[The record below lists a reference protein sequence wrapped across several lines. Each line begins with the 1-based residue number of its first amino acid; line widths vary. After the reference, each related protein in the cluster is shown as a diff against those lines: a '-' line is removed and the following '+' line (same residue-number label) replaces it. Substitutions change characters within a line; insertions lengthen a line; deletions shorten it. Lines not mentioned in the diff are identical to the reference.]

1 MRAKSGRVS
10 DAIRTQRAWLARA
23 TASVY
28 DQRMRSFA
36 VLCRLSALALAALL
50 VACASPKQLPVEP
63 PAAEA
68 AAPATPE
75 AAEPEAPPR
84 IVGRL
89 HAEPIEHID
98 STQRVHIE
106 SAQRCGPRITRSLPP
121 PSTLGRMAGW
131 VGLGGPSEGEVPA
144 PDFHTEVVC
153 TDTAVRRYAPAAYRV
168 TYHVGAEAHSVDV
181 PERPGRT
188 IEVDETGQPA
198 PVPLPAATPRQP

>member
-1 MRAKSGRVS
+1 MRVS
-10 DAIRTQRAWLARA
+10 DATQALCPSLAHD

-28 DQRMRSFA
+28 DRRMRSFA
-36 VLCRLSALALAALL
+36 VVLCRLGALALAALL
-50 VACASPKQLPVEP
+50 VACASPKKTPTEP

-68 AAPATPE
+68 AAPATAE
-75 AAEPEAPPR
+75 AAEPAVPPR
-84 IVGRL
+84 AVGAL
-89 HAEPIEHID
+89 HPEPIERID
-98 STQRVHIE
+98 STQRVRTE

-153 TDTAVRRYAPAAYRV
+153 TDTAVRRYEPAAYRV
-168 TYHVGAEAHSVDV
+168 TFHVGAEAHSVDV
-181 PERPGRT
+181 PARPGRT

-198 PVPLPAATPRQP
+198 PTRVPGPVPATTPRQP